1 MIIGMGQAAEGE
13 ICYLGCP
20 NSVCEDFSTGK
31 QRVEPNPSCAQG
43 NGGAQPS
50 VPSQPTPSQP
60 GQTQPQIQVAPG
72 QQATIGLGT
81 EVAPSCSLP
90 PPWSQVTGKLTYAQ
104 WAYCNRGLVVIGAA
118 GLVLIIALAG
128 RRRR

>member
-50 VPSQPTPSQP
+50 VPSTPSQLA
-60 GQTQPQIQVAPG
+60 QTQPQVPPG
-72 QQATIGLGT
+72 QQAAIGLGT

-90 PPWSQVTGKLTYAQ
+90 APWSQVTGKLTYAQ